1 MQAPSDVK
9 TKSLSLAKPLSFLL
23 PKKLLLAFVFK
34 TRPLSS
40 DLNVY
45 IKLWVYLLVPALL
58 TAPYFS
64 LQRNILDRNDFILVR
79 AEKLMGENLRV
90 VSANF
95 STLG

>member
-1 MQAPSDVK
+1 MSKLNNYLKWSVTCK
-9 TKSLSLAKPLSFLL
+9 TIKFLY
-23 PKKLLLAFVFK
+23 PKRILLTFVFK
-34 TRPLSS
+34 TGSLPS
-40 DLNVY
+40 DSNVY
-45 IKLWVYLLVPALL
+45 IKVWVYLLVLALF

-64 LQRNILDRNDFILVR
+64 LQRNISDRNDFILVR